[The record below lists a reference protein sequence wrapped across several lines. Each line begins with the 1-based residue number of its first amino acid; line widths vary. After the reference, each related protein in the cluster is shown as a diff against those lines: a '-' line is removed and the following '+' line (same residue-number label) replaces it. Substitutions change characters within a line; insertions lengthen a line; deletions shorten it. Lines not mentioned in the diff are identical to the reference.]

1 MGFVLWRSVT
11 VLSRFLRAR
20 SVARSTSLQDEPSS
34 AAVLR
39 SLQILQPHNA
49 AWPLEAFNQLNLGL

>member
-20 SVARSTSLQDEPSS
+20 SVARSTSLQDELHL
-34 AAVLR
+34 LR
-39 SLQILQPHNA
+39 YNGLCKFCNLITP
-49 AWPLEAFNQLNLGL
+49 LGLLKHLTS